1 MRDYVR
7 DNGSTTPLSTLI
19 LNGQRSPSLLTA
31 SKNRSSTVSDRL
43 NILYTSWT
51 HRYNREWRASSE
63 LKNGAHPSA
72 IMNWAMGPGTDTLSE
87 TRIPHLKALFCGSS
101 RAKHS
106 LTLLLYTL
114 NPRDLKYPVMYTC
127 LLVAPCSRNLTKG
140 FFVIGVNIRTAVS
153 EFLKQT
159 HRLIE
164 NNNMLLHNLWEIW
177 SVLCRNE
184 PTGTLEGQTPT
195 HRSGALCHL
204 HKLLFP

>member
-1 MRDYVR
+1 
-7 DNGSTTPLSTLI
+7 
-19 LNGQRSPSLLTA
+19 
-31 SKNRSSTVSDRL
+31 
-43 NILYTSWT
+43 
-51 HRYNREWRASSE
+51 
-63 LKNGAHPSA
+63 
-72 IMNWAMGPGTDTLSE
+72 MGPGTDTLSE
-87 TRIPHLKALFCGSS
+87 TGIPHLKALFCGSN

-114 NPRDLKYPVMYTC
+114 NPRDLKYPVRYTC

-177 SVLCRNE
+177 SVLCRTE
-184 PTGTLEGQTPT
+184 STETLEGQTPT
-195 HRSGALCHL
+195 HRRRALCHL